1 MSWLIE
7 FLTSS
12 IGKKLVMSLSGLF
25 LILFLL
31 VHLVGNL
38 QLFYNDEGV
47 SFNVY
52 AHFMTTNPLVKFLSI
67 GLYAT
72 ILLHAVQGILI
83 AWKNKQA
90 KGSKY
95 AVTTYA
101 NGTWMAKN
109 MALLGTLIFAF
120 LCIHMGDFWWKMKFT
135 DSMVPVTYEGYDYQV
150 KDLYTRVMTA
160 FKVWWIVAAYIIGLI
175 ALALP
180 LLHGFASAFNTLG
193 LAHKKYTP
201 LIMLIGWSYA
211 ILVPLGFAA
220 IPLYVF
226 FRNLWNY

>member
-12 IGKKLVMSLSGLF
+12 IGKKLVMALSGLF

-38 QLFYNDEGV
+38 QLFYNDGGV

-52 AHFMTTNPLVKFLSI
+52 AHFMTTNPLVHFLSY

-72 ILLHAVQGILI
+72 ILLHAIQGVLI

-90 KGSKY
+90 KGGGY

-101 NGTWMAKN
+101 NGTWMSKN
-109 MALLGTLIFAF
+109 MALLGILIFAF

-135 DSMVPVTYEGYDYQV
+135 DSMVPVSYEGYDYQV

-160 FKVWWIVAAYIIGLI
+160 FKVWWIVVAYLVGLI
-175 ALALP
+175 ALSLH
-180 LLHGFASAFNTLG
+180 LIHGFSSAFTTLG

-201 LIMLIGWSYA
+201 LIKLIGWSYSVL
-211 ILVPLGFAA
+211 IPLGFAA

>member
-1 MSWLIE
+1 MGWLIE

-12 IGKKLVMSLSGLF
+12 IGKKLVMALSGLF
-25 LILFLL
+25 LVMFLL
-31 VHLVGNL
+31 VHLIGNL
-38 QLFYNDEGV
+38 QLFYNDDGV

-52 AHFMTTNPLVKFLSI
+52 AHFMTTNPLVFFLSF

-72 ILLHAVQGILI
+72 ILLHAIQGVLI

-90 KGSKY
+90 KGSNY
-95 AVTTYA
+95 AVTTYK
-101 NGTWMAKN
+101 NGTWMSKN
-109 MALLGTLIFAF
+109 MALLGILIFAF

-135 DSMVPVTYEGYDYQV
+135 DSIISVSYEGYDYQV

-160 FKVWWIVAAYIIGLI
+160 FKVWWIVAIYIIGLI
-175 ALALP
+175 ALSLH
-180 LLHGFASAFNTLG
+180 LIHGFSSAFTTLG
-193 LAHKKYTP
+193 LEHKKYTP
-201 LIMLIGWSYA
+201 LIKLIGWSYSVL
-211 ILVPLGFAA
+211 IPLGFAA